1 MKIHRK
7 LVVCLFAFAMMLSAC
22 STTSTAQIT
31 DNGDAVLKNTNFDSL
46 ESRTKKK
53 VASMVE
59 TVYST
64 DYSNAVKEN
73 IDNLKNK
80 NDYTEDDML
89 IIHDPYGINNLSL
102 YVYFKTDKAVQVSY
116 TIQAN
121 DTSDFNETVEKST
134 KKTHEFTVIGLIPNT
149 TNTITF
155 TLTDAIGKK
164 TTKTVKYKMGKKLGV
179 EETNLQVTADNE
191 TQSLSNGL
199 YAILGNDSDDQD
211 FVYYY
216 DNNGTLRGE
225 TPIVGYRAHRL
236 LFRNGLMYYS
246 ISETKI
252 AAVNSL
258 VQVKKIIHT
267 GNYELHHDY
276 CFDDDG
282 NLLVLGSKEGD
293 SYSDSNSEDL
303 ILRIDPDKDKILQ
316 VIDLGEILGDYK
328 ATTHKGSTT
337 NQEGV
342 LGLDWMHINAIQWLG
357 NNTVIL
363 SSRETS
369 SILKISNLFGDSPN
383 IDYIIG
389 QQNFWDATYGDKV
402 LTQVGTF
409 PNTGGQHSVTIEYD
423 DSLPDGQY
431 YLYMFN
437 NNYGVSATQDYDWT
451 QIDGIYTTSMSQMT
465 TEEIENASSY
475 YYKYLVDENA
485 GTYELVKSFAVP
497 YSSFISSVQEI
508 GDTIVVDSGGQGIF
522 GEYTQDGTLL
532 KQFKMKMNKYMIY
545 RVYKYDF
552 DGFYFNK

>member
-80 NDYTEDDML
+80 KDYTEDDML
-89 IIHDPYGINNLSL
+89 IIHDPYGTNNLSL
-102 YVYFKTDKAVQVSY
+102 YVYFKTDKDVQVSY

-155 TLTDAIGKK
+155 TLTDVIGKK

-179 EETNLQVTADNE
+179 EETNLQVTANNE

-216 DNNGTLRGE
+216 DNNRTLRGE

-258 VQVKKIIHT
+258 RQVKKIIHT

-342 LGLDWMHINAIQWLG
+342 LGLDWMHINALQWLG

-465 TEEIENASSY
+465 TEEIANASSY

-522 GEYTQDGTLL
+522 GEYTQDETLL
-532 KQFKMKMNKYMIY
+532 KQFKMKINKYMIY

>member
-1 MKIHRK
+1 MIKI
-7 LVVCLFAFAMMLSAC
+7 LF
-22 STTSTAQIT
+22 I
-31 DNGDAVLKNTNFDSL
+31 
-46 ESRTKKK
+46 
-53 VASMVE
+53 
-59 TVYST
+59 
-64 DYSNAVKEN
+64 
-73 IDNLKNK
+73 
-80 NDYTEDDML
+80 
-89 IIHDPYGINNLSL
+89 
-102 YVYFKTDKAVQVSY
+102 
-116 TIQAN
+116 
-121 DTSDFNETVEKST
+121 
-134 KKTHEFTVIGLIPNT
+134 
-149 TNTITF
+149 
-155 TLTDAIGKK
+155 
-164 TTKTVKYKMGKKLGV
+164 
-179 EETNLQVTADNE
+179 
-191 TQSLSNGL
+191 
-199 YAILGNDSDDQD
+199 
-211 FVYYY
+211 YY

-252 AAVNSL
+252 ATVNSL
-258 VQVKKIIHT
+258 GQVKKIIHT

-342 LGLDWMHINAIQWLG
+342 LGLDWMHINALQWLG

-465 TEEIENASSY
+465 TEEIANASSY

-522 GEYTQDGTLL
+522 GEYTQDETLL

>member
-53 VASMVE
+53 VASIVE

-64 DYSNAVKEN
+64 DYSNVVKEN

-80 NDYTEDDML
+80 KDYTEDDML

-121 DTSDFNETVEKST
+121 DTSDFNETVDKST

-164 TTKTVKYKMGKKLGV
+164 TTKTVKYKMRKKLGV
-179 EETNLQVTADNE
+179 EETNLQVTANNE

-258 VQVKKIIHT
+258 GQVKKIIHT

-423 DSLPDGQY
+423 DSLPEGQY

-465 TEEIENASSY
+465 TEEIANASSY

-485 GTYELVKSFAVP
+485 STYELVKSFAVP

-522 GEYTQDGTLL
+522 GEYTQDETLL

>member
-80 NDYTEDDML
+80 KDYTEDDML
-89 IIHDPYGINNLSL
+89 IIHDPYGTNNLSL
-102 YVYFKTDKAVQVSY
+102 YVYFKTDKDVQVSY

-155 TLTDAIGKK
+155 TLTDVIGKK

-216 DNNGTLRGE
+216 DNNRTLRGE

-258 VQVKKIIHT
+258 RQVKKIIHT

-342 LGLDWMHINAIQWLG
+342 LGLDWMHINALQWLG

-465 TEEIENASSY
+465 TEEIANASSY

>member
-53 VASMVE
+53 VASIVE

-80 NDYTEDDML
+80 KDYTEDDML
-89 IIHDPYGINNLSL
+89 IIHDPYGTNNLSL
-102 YVYFKTDKAVQVSY
+102 YVYFKTDKDVQVSY

-155 TLTDAIGKK
+155 TLTDVIGKK

-179 EETNLQVTADNE
+179 EETNLQVTANNE

-216 DNNGTLRGE
+216 DNNRTLRGE

-258 VQVKKIIHT
+258 RQVKKIIHT

-342 LGLDWMHINAIQWLG
+342 LGLDWMHINALQWLG

-465 TEEIENASSY
+465 TEEIANASSY

-522 GEYTQDGTLL
+522 GEYTQDETLL

>member
-80 NDYTEDDML
+80 KDYTEDDML

-164 TTKTVKYKMGKKLGV
+164 TTKTVKYKMRKKLGV
-179 EETNLQVTADNE
+179 EETNLQVTANNE

-258 VQVKKIIHT
+258 RQVKKIIHT

-282 NLLVLGSKEGD
+282 NLFVLGSKEGD

-303 ILRIDPDKDKILQ
+303 ILRIDLDKDKILQ

-342 LGLDWMHINAIQWLG
+342 LGLDWMHINALQWLG

-423 DSLPDGQY
+423 DS
-431 YLYMFN
+431 
-437 NNYGVSATQDYDWT
+437 
-451 QIDGIYTTSMSQMT
+451 
-465 TEEIENASSY
+465 
-475 YYKYLVDENA
+475 
-485 GTYELVKSFAVP
+485 
-497 YSSFISSVQEI
+497 
-508 GDTIVVDSGGQGIF
+508 
-522 GEYTQDGTLL
+522 
-532 KQFKMKMNKYMIY
+532 
-545 RVYKYDF
+545 
-552 DGFYFNK
+552 

>member
-80 NDYTEDDML
+80 KDYTEDDML
-89 IIHDPYGINNLSL
+89 IIHDPYGTNNLSL
-102 YVYFKTDKAVQVSY
+102 YVYFKTDKVVQVSY

-164 TTKTVKYKMGKKLGV
+164 TTKTVKYKMRKKLVV
-179 EETNLQVTADNE
+179 EETNLQVTANNE

-258 VQVKKIIHT
+258 GQVKKIIHT

-328 ATTHKGSTT
+328 ATAHKGSTT

-389 QQNFWDATYGDKV
+389 QQKFWNATYGDKV

-465 TEEIENASSY
+465 TEEIANASSY

-522 GEYTQDGTLL
+522 GEYTQDETLL